1 MADARPP
8 TSAGWQ
14 TGEPFG
20 SRRQIGLS
28 RGTRLFI
35 AASFFLA
42 IAGAIIA
49 FFMYMRRPDAARI
62 VTIPISQYSDPPWT
76 TNPWAEEDSDAL
88 QAVLPASESSRDK
101 AFGAQETGRLEAQFR
116 KLAESDDSKPI
127 IVHLSALALVDGGDV
142 YVLPANAG
150 PGRKQD
156 WLPIET
162 ILSSIQNI
170 RAKHRLLMLDLA
182 HPVAGPFRG
191 ILIDD
196 VAERL
201 DDLLSKKAK
210 DDQLPFFVLTS
221 CSKGEFSV
229 PMDEEQ
235 LSAFAFYT
243 AAGLR
248 GAADGCGPNG
258 QVDRHVSVREL
269 HDYVRSRVQRWSWNS
284 RRARQTPQLYA
295 NTNLADFD
303 LNYRTESRTEPIAK
317 RAYPDWLSKEWSK
330 RDLWIAQNAQAA
342 HTEAYRDAPMAFNSL
357 QAALMRAERAWQ
369 AFGRD
374 DQITRIHSALTR
386 DVQNAEAARTRAR
399 VNHPAKLRSL
409 NAVTQPSA
417 FPDDWTRLLDSYL
430 IARLAAATTP
440 KDKDPDKVHEKAQKD
455 REEFLKVTKD
465 RRVDASIML
474 WRRMVGD
481 EAPTRQRIVELSGL
495 LDSTQTAEST
505 ESHAARRLAQWRG
518 PRDQG
523 RWAAAA
529 KQYLR
534 TEDAASKAIVSGP
547 VALDWAKDLLSD
559 ALRLHV
565 EAERDMF
572 SSDFDRLSASTEK
585 LAQAAVKYESAHWQI
600 NRGQNARRA
609 YEDAIVELLWTADRA
624 TDDPDFLRIWQDV
637 ADVLARVADNL
648 ERSPDGKA
656 IASNEWEEAT
666 SRLNIARQ
674 KLRAPFQSDA
684 VKKSLA
690 AWSTG
695 DAAEYHKLMGLLR
708 SPLAVAKDR
717 TAIWE
722 AARGIAKKLHD
733 QTRDLDTGDD
743 VAHRTPTTL
752 EPTTG
757 RDDSEAQK
765 RNRRVVVALGLLR
778 AAGSDG
784 FAALSAAANA
794 EMDEN
799 KWKSLANGLRT
810 TWSDEL
816 PKQAAKLL
824 EKKDWFAADRRER
837 FLSSVP
843 AMTSQLPMAAAE
855 LRKGDFAAY
864 SAWLEG
870 YYRVMS
876 QLRGS
881 VPAAAAFYDKAAQE
895 IWTGLRD

>member
-14 TGEPFG
+14 TGEPYG
-20 SRRQIGLS
+20 SRHQVGLS

-49 FFMYMRRPDAARI
+49 FFLYMRRPDAARI

-76 TNPWAEEDSDAL
+76 VNPWAEEDSDAL
-88 QAVLPASESSRDK
+88 QAVLSATESSRDK
-101 AFGAQETGRLEAQFR
+101 AFGAQETGRLEARFR
-116 KLAESDDSKPI
+116 KLSESDDSKPI
-127 IVHLSALALVDGGDV
+127 IVHLSALALVDNGAV
-142 YVLPANAG
+142 YVLPANAE

-156 WLPIET
+156 WLPVES
-162 ILSSIQNI
+162 ILNSIRNI

-201 DDLLSKKAK
+201 DALLSKKAK

-235 LSAFAFYT
+235 LSAFAFYA

-258 QVDRHVSVREL
+258 QVDRHISVREL
-269 HDYVRSRVQRWSWNS
+269 HDYVRSRVQRWSWNC
-284 RRARQTPQLYA
+284 RHARQTPQLYS

-303 LNYRTESRTEPIAK
+303 LNYRSESRPEPIAK
-317 RAYPDWLSKEWSK
+317 RSYPDWLTKEWSN
-330 RDLWIAQNAQAA
+330 RDLWIAQNLQST
-342 HTEAYRDAPMAFNSL
+342 HTEAFSGAPMAFNSL
-357 QAALMRAERAWQ
+357 QAALLRAERSWQ
-369 AFGRD
+369 AFGRE
-374 DQITRIHSALTR
+374 DQIARIQSALKR
-386 DVQNAEAARTRAR
+386 DVQNAESARDRAR
-399 VNHPAKLRSL
+399 VKHPAKLRSL
-409 NAVTQPSA
+409 NAAAQPTA
-417 FPDDWTRLLDSYL
+417 IPDDWARLLDSYL

-440 KDKDPDKVHEKAQKD
+440 KDKDPDKVHEKASKD
-455 REEFLKVTKD
+455 REEFLKATKD
-465 RRVDASIML
+465 RRIDASIML

-481 EAPTRQRIVELSGL
+481 ESPTRQRIVELSAL
-495 LDSTQTAEST
+495 LDSIQPEEST
-505 ESHAARRLAQWRG
+505 ESQAARRLAQWRG

-534 TEDAASKAIVSGP
+534 TEDTASKAIVPGP
-547 VALDWAKDLLSD
+547 VAFNWAKDLLSD

-565 EAERDMF
+565 EAEQLMF
-572 SSDFDRLSASTEK
+572 GADQDRLNAATET
-585 LAQAAVKYESAHWQI
+585 LAQAAAKYESAHWQL
-600 NRGQNARRA
+600 NRGQDARRA

-624 TDDPDFLRIWQDV
+624 TDDPDFLRIWQDA
-637 ADVLARVADNL
+637 ADALARLADNL
-648 ERSPDGKA
+648 GRSPDGQA

-684 VKKSLA
+684 VKKSVA
-690 AWSTG
+690 AWGSG
-695 DAAEYHKLMGLLR
+695 DTAEYQKLMELLR

-717 TAIWE
+717 AAIWE
-722 AARGIAKKLHD
+722 AARAIGKKLHD
-733 QTRDLDTGDD
+733 QTRDLDAGDD
-743 VAHRTPTTL
+743 AAHRTPATL

-757 RDDSEAQK
+757 RDDSEAQ
-765 RNRRVVVALGLLR
+765 RRYRRAAVALALLR

-784 FAALSAAANA
+784 IASLSASANA
-794 EMDEN
+794 EMDES
-799 KWKSLANGLRT
+799 KWKSLANGLRRS
-810 TWSDEL
+810 WSDEL

-824 EKKDWFAADRRER
+824 EKKDWLAADRRER

-843 AMTSQLPMAAAE
+843 AMTTQQPLAAVE
-855 LRKGDFAAY
+855 LRQNDFASY
-864 SAWLEG
+864 STWLEQ
-870 YYRVMS
+870 YYRTMS
-876 QLRGS
+876 QLRGNN
-881 VPAAAAFYDKAAQE
+881 PTAAAFYDKAAQE
-895 IWTGLRD
+895 VWTGLRD